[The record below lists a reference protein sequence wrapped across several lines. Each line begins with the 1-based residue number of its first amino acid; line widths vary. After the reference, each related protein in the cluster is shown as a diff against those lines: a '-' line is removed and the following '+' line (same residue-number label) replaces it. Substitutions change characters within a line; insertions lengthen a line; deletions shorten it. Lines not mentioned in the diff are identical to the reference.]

1 MVTAVWIPLQL
12 SVLPFVNEPRS
23 EIIPALPSADFAVP
37 ALIAAAGDKAS
48 EHFLEF
54 FAATIRNKNTR
65 AAYVTA
71 IAQFCSWCDE
81 YGLQLATIRPLHVA
95 AYIESKPL
103 TAPSVKQHLA
113 ALRGLFNWL
122 VIKQVVPENP
132 ALHVKGPKFSRQVG
146 ITPIMESA
154 QVRELLDSIPVV
166 RKVKLPRK
174 HGGGTKEVPDR
185 KGLRDRAAIAIMAY
199 TFARVSAVVGVK
211 RGDYRLQGKR
221 ARLRLLEKGNKE
233 KLVWLHHEAEEF
245 LDAYIAAAGI
255 EDADAPLFQSIDKGQ
270 QLTDEALDRRNMLRM
285 VKARCIAAG
294 LSEEFCNHTFRGTGI
309 TVYLQNGGSLEGA
322 QDMANH
328 ADPRT
333 TKLYDRRKD
342 LATLNEIERRIAFEK
357 TRPGTS

>member
-1 MVTAVWIPLQL
+1 VSELGVEI
-12 SVLPFVNEPRS
+12 LPAIRAS
-23 EIIPALPSADFAVP
+23 EFPVP
-37 ALIAAAGDKAS
+37 AIIAAAGDKAS

-81 YGLQLATIRPLHVA
+81 HGLRLATIRPLHVS

-122 VIKQVVPENP
+122 VIKQVVPDNP
-132 ALHVKGPKFSRQVG
+132 AMFVKGPKFSRQVG
-146 ITPIMESA
+146 ITPIMDAE
-154 QVRELLDSIPVV
+154 QMRLLLDSIPIT
-166 RKVKLPRK
+166 RKVKVPKK
-174 HGGGTKEVPDR
+174 HGGGIKEVEDI
-185 KGLRDRAAIAIMAY
+185 KGLRDRAVIAIMAY
-199 TFARVSAVVGVK
+199 TFARVSAVVGLT
-211 RGDYRLQGKR
+211 RGNYRLEGKR

-233 KLVWLHHEAEEF
+233 KLVWLHREAEEF
-245 LDAYIAAAGI
+245 LDAYMAGANI
-255 EDADAPLFQSIDKGQ
+255 EDAGAPLFQTLDKAHR
-270 QLTDEALDRRNMLRM
+270 LTGIAITRRDMLRV
-285 VKARCIAAG
+285 VKERCAAAG

-309 TVYLQNGGSLEGA
+309 TVFLHNGGALEAA

-328 ADPRT
+328 SDPRT

-342 LATLNEIERRIAFEK
+342 LATLSEIERRIAFE
-357 TRPGTS
+357 